1 MKNSQKITII
11 SLIMFSITSIGI
23 TFWYISDHILM
34 NFDTKSII
42 KILSQVGLPAGVITT
57 LMFLVV
63 VFLLKRIKN
72 LFLSTLSMALIFI
85 LFIFISYWFILHM
98 IFYHIEDKESFV
110 SSLFRF

>member
-11 SLIMFSITSIGI
+11 SLIMFSITSISI
-23 TFWYISDHILM
+23 TLWYISDHILM
-34 NFDTKSII
+34 NFDTNSII

-57 LMFLVV
+57 LIFLMV